1 MKRHHDS
8 PEFDAWAAMVDS
20 RHGSKNRRA
29 NRLERKRRDKS
40 RREH

>member
-8 PEFDAWAAMVDS
+8 TEFDAWAAMVDS
-20 RHGSKNRRA
+20 RHGSKKRRA

-40 RREH
+40 RRDY